1 LGDLTGSIATLEEAR
16 AWSRQ
21 HTTLELLAL
30 QCEALVDS
38 YVPRGRFD
46 LAAAAHAELV
56 RTRALIR
63 PNEIEPLTSDLAGQI
78 DRGLGRHQAARA
90 AHEAGLAEARR
101 QKDRIQEGYLLAALA
116 ADHLAAGER
125 EAARAGALSALDLGR
140 SLAHPRIVFLA
151 ELTLARLAADHPA
164 GAAAGADERA
174 CAKEIDDL
182 RRRIEMHDEG
192 PLRCVDRLD
201 RHLAIGALALAAG
214 DPRAAARAAGA
225 GLAVADRGGFLE
237 HAWRFRVLLAR
248 AQDQRGLPRTG
259 TSPYHDAIRQI
270 EAIASEIED
279 TAMRDDYLKTPER
292 AIADPPAD
300 AALTRNAAAR
310 PEPKESAWRMLSTL
324 FEITQVIN
332 SIHDPDELLN
342 KVMDLA
348 IESVGAER
356 GLIFL
361 SPQDGGEMEPVVA
374 RNVERQTIKDAT
386 AYSQGV
392 LKEAG
397 RGQAVLT
404 HDAEHD
410 ARFKEYRSVV
420 RFHIRSLMCVPLSLR
435 GRTIGTVYVDTRAP
449 RVVFTPEH
457 LKFLEAFAAQAAI
470 AVDNAHL
477 FDRVRKENEN
487 LRQAVSERY
496 GFENIVGRSA
506 KMRDVFSI
514 LARVAPS
521 PLPVMIRGESGTGKE
536 LVARAVHQNSPR
548 RDKAFFS
555 ENCAALPDTLL
566 ESELFGHVRGA
577 FTGAETSRKGLFELA
592 DGGTLFLDEVGDMSM
607 ALQSKLLR
615 ALQDGEIRPLG
626 AESTRKV
633 NVRVISATN
642 RDLEGLIRSRQFRE
656 DLYYRLKGISV
667 TLPPLRDRRDDIPL
681 LIDHFLSRLARE
693 NSQGR
698 LRVEPALLREL
709 TRREW
714 PGNVRE
720 LENAIYRLSLF
731 AEKGVITLDAARN
744 DVDSA
749 EPTPSMAVRP
759 VNGSISKVSIRKA
772 LTAAKGNRNQA
783 ARILGVSRA
792 TFFRKMR
799 ELGVEAAR
807 KGH

>member
-1 LGDLTGSIATLEEAR
+1 
-16 AWSRQ
+16 
-21 HTTLELLAL
+21 
-30 QCEALVDS
+30 
-38 YVPRGRFD
+38 
-46 LAAAAHAELV
+46 
-56 RTRALIR
+56 
-63 PNEIEPLTSDLAGQI
+63 
-78 DRGLGRHQAARA
+78 
-90 AHEAGLAEARR
+90 
-101 QKDRIQEGYLLAALA
+101 
-116 ADHLAAGER
+116 
-125 EAARAGALSALDLGR
+125 
-140 SLAHPRIVFLA
+140 
-151 ELTLARLAADHPA
+151 
-164 GAAAGADERA
+164 
-174 CAKEIDDL
+174 
-182 RRRIEMHDEG
+182 
-192 PLRCVDRLD
+192 
-201 RHLAIGALALAAG
+201 
-214 DPRAAARAAGA
+214 
-225 GLAVADRGGFLE
+225 
-237 HAWRFRVLLAR
+237 
-248 AQDQRGLPRTG
+248 
-259 TSPYHDAIRQI
+259 
-270 EAIASEIED
+270 
-279 TAMRDDYLKTPER
+279 
-292 AIADPPAD
+292 
-300 AALTRNAAAR
+300 
-310 PEPKESAWRMLSTL
+310 MLSTL

-361 SPQDGGEMEPVVA
+361 SPEDGGEMEPVVA

-420 RFHIRSLMCVPLSLR
+420 RFHIRSLMCVPLNLR

-449 RVVFTPEH
+449 RAVFTPEH

-470 AVDNAHL
+470 AVDNANL
-477 FDRVRKENEN
+477 FDRVQKENQS

-496 GFENIVGRSA
+496 GFESIVGRST

-536 LVARAVHQNSPR
+536 LVARAIHQNSPR

-577 FTGAETSRKGLFELA
+577 FTGAESSRRGLFEMA
-592 DGGTLFLDEVGDMSM
+592 DHGTLFLDEVGDMSM

-642 RDLEGLIRSRQFRE
+642 RDLEGLIRARQFRE
-656 DLYYRLKGISV
+656 DLYYRLKGVSV

-681 LIDHFLSRLARE
+681 LIDHFLGRLANE
-693 NSQGR
+693 NDQSR

-709 TRREW
+709 SRREW

-731 AEKGVITLDAARN
+731 AEKGVITLEAARN
-744 DVDSA
+744 DVDSS
-749 EPTPSMAVRP
+749 EPSPSVVTRP
-759 VNGSISKVSIRKA
+759 VNGSISKVTMRKA
-772 LTAAKGNRNQA
+772 LSAAKGNRNQA
-783 ARILGVSRA
+783 AKLLGVSRA

-799 ELGVEAAR
+799 ELGVEGAR